1 MRIQSLN
8 KVSQMYSNNATNR
21 VAKSNKVA
29 AKDTV
34 EISKQAKEL
43 QVAKNAVKQS
53 PDIRQEKVEAIKRQ
67 MATGTYDV
75 SNKEVASKIVDSI
88 FDTRI

>member
-1 MRIQSLN
+1 
-8 KVSQMYSNNATNR
+8 MYSNNATNR